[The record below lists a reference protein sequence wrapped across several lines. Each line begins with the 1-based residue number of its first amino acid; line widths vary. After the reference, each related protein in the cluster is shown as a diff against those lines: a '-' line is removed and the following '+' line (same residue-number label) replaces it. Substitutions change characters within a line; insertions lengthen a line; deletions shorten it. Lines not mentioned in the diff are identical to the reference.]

1 MLEITTIYVLILDAY
16 VTTLIFRQRKLF
28 RLQPHERHD
37 SDIKA
42 RRWMHETRHG
52 PGVVIPTR

>member
-37 SDIKA
+37 SD
-42 RRWMHETRHG
+42 
-52 PGVVIPTR
+52 